1 MTYDAD
7 SMSLCAD
14 SMPVSTDYGAALAA
28 YMCEIIALGLAGE
41 S

>member
-1 MTYDAD
+1 MTHDAD
-7 SMSLCAD
+7 SMALCGD
-14 SMPVSTDYGAALAA
+14 SMALDTDYGAALAA